1 MFDALI
7 GQTNKDKFI
16 FLKKRRKEEKKN
28 HIFGSKG
35 VEYFDLLMGA
45 VHHIHWSK
53 ITFSCFRIRIRMCLR
68 CHKLMHRFIAI
79 KIHKYTT
86 NALKS
91 GKKSLAIFS
100 AIS

>member
-53 ITFSCFRIRIRMCLR
+53 ITFSCFRIRIRMCLNFSISNLILIKL
-68 CHKLMHRFIAI
+68 HK
-79 KIHKYTT
+79 KK
-86 NALKS
+86 LKKLS
-91 GKKSLAIFS
+91 YMAKLIP
-100 AIS
+100 IMLII